1 MRPTLLLLALLAA
14 LLPTSVLAQ
23 ATGILDVQAN
33 VEPAWVILDGE
44 PAGQTP
50 YLEIV
55 PAGRHTV
62 TIRRDGFEEYS
73 ETINLKADTSIEIR
87 ANLVR
92 VEPGLAV
99 TVDVDD
105 ASVALD
111 GKEIGV
117 GRTVILDPA
126 PRGTH
131 ELTVEAAGYGEWRA
145 RVNLSP
151 GVVTP
156 VEVNLRGSLGA
167 IAVSTKPDG
176 AMVSVDGEQKGEAPI
191 KIEPLAPGAH
201 GVRIDHA
208 ARSTVLQQ
216 VVVDPGKTVELNT
229 RLIRESGALEVKPT
243 VADARVL
250 VNGVEIGRGKV
261 AIENLRPG
269 TYSVRVTAP
278 DHTDFIKSVV
288 VEQDKSVSVTAR
300 LESFQF
306 DGGRTR
312 RLAGGPPGGEP
323 VTKKPGFWAAIGG
336 GVGAAVAVGVIA
348 GVAASQDDG
357 GGTAPGTN
365 DQQWQRPPS
374 DVALTLP

>member
-73 ETINLKADTSIEIR
+73 ETIDLKADTSVEIR

-99 TVDVDD
+99 TVDVDG
-105 ASVALD
+105 ATVALD

-131 ELTVEAAGYGEWRA
+131 ELTVEADGYGEWRA

-167 IAVSTKPDG
+167 IAVSTKPEG
-176 AMVSVDGEQKGEAPI
+176 AMVSVDGEEKGEAPV
-191 KIEPLAPGAH
+191 KVEPLTPGAH
-201 GVRIDHA
+201 GVRIDHET
-208 ARSTVLQQ
+208 RSTVLQQ

-288 VEQDKSVSVTAR
+288 VEQDKRASVTAR

-306 DGGRTR
+306 DGGRSR

-357 GGTAPGTN
+357 GGTAPATN